1 MISLQTLVAE
11 VKNLQP
17 IPAVAGQLL
26 AVADHPDSSMA
37 DIAKVIQ
44 YDPVITASVL
54 RTCNSAYFGMKHPV
68 ESIKDAVNL
77 LGVDQVIE
85 LALIKSGSQAL
96 GGSQKGYGLD
106 AGEMW
111 KYSVSSAILAKQVAA
126 RLSLKGKNT
135 IFTAALIKDMGKVVL
150 EKYVAQSSGKIAD
163 LVENQHFSFQE
174 AEKKALGIDHAEL
187 GAMIAKMWKFSPR
200 MVNIIRHHH
209 LSDETKSV
217 DKQIAAVYLA
227 DCLCMMLGGGVGSD
241 GLAYRFKD
249 QVMKELGFSAVDM
262 SMIIA
267 DFGINMQEVEA
278 LLQMA

>member
-11 VKNLQP
+11 VKNLKP

-26 AVADHPDSSMA
+26 AVAEHPDSSMA

-44 YDPVITASVL
+44 YDPVITAGVL
-54 RTCNSAYFGMKHPV
+54 RTCNSAYFGMKNPV

-77 LGVDQVIE
+77 LGIDQVIE
-85 LALIKSGSQAL
+85 LALLKSGAQTL
-96 GGSQKGYGLD
+96 GGSQKGYGMD
-106 AGEMW
+106 EGDMW
-111 KYSVSSAILAKQVAA
+111 RYSVSSAVLAKQVAV
-126 RLSLKGKNT
+126 RLGLKGKNT
-135 IFTAALIKDMGKVVL
+135 IFTAALIKDMGKIVL
-150 EKYVAQSSGKIAD
+150 EKYVADASGKITD
-163 LVENQHFSFQE
+163 LVANQHFSFQE

-209 LSDETKSV
+209 LSDETKMA

-227 DCLCMMLGGGVGSD
+227 DCLSMMLGNGVGAD

-249 QVMKELGFSAVDM
+249 QVMTQLGISAVDM

-267 DFGINMQEVEA
+267 DFGINMQEVET

>member
-17 IPAVAGQLL
+17 IPAVAGRLL

-44 YDPVITASVL
+44 YDPVITAGVL

-77 LGVDQVIE
+77 LGIDQVIE
-85 LALIKSGSQAL
+85 LALVKSGSQAL

-126 RLSLKGKNT
+126 RLSLKGRNT

-150 EKYVAQSSGKIAD
+150 EKYVDQASGKIAD

-187 GAMIAKMWKFSPR
+187 GAMIAKMWKFSPG
-200 MVNIIRHHH
+200 MVHIIRHHH
-209 LSDETKSV
+209 LSDESKSA

-227 DCLCMMLGGGVGSD
+227 DCLCMMLGEGVGSD

-267 DFGINMQEVEA
+267 DFGINMQEVDA